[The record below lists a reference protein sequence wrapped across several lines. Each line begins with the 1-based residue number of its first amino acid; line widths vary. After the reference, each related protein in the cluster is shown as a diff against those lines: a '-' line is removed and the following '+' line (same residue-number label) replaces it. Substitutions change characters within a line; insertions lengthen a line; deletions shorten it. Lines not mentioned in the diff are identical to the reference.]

1 MIMLCLVSWLVL
13 ELIGWLA
20 LVLMEGSQGEV
31 SSHVSWRMK
40 IGILRVSMV
49 IWSKV
54 NQPHNRALAHQA
66 GFCTQMSDFQEQRP
80 SAVTR
85 ILLSF
90 FAYVTGQNR
99 PSQKCHFTPASYL
112 LPAEP
117 EAPLASAPS
126 LLLTHSRAH
135 GYGYKLL
142 PLRPSR
148 LARAKAGILIHASSR
163 HSATGLFL
171 LLHGN
176 SPRFLGQ

>member
-20 LVLMEGSQGEV
+20 LVLMERSQGEV

-54 NQPHNRALAHQA
+54 NQPHTGHWHTPSRLLHTDVRLSGTKTLSCHQDPAL
-66 GFCTQMSDFQEQRP
+66 
-80 SAVTR
+80 
-85 ILLSF
+85 L
-90 FAYVTGQNR
+90 FAYVRGQNR
-99 PSQKCHFTPASYL
+99 PSQKCHFTPASYV

-117 EAPLASAPS
+117 EAPLAWAPS
-126 LLLTHSRAH
+126 LLLTHSRGH
-135 GYGYKLL
+135 GYGCKLL
-142 PLRPSR
+142 PLRPTR

-163 HSATGLFL
+163 HSAMGLFL

-176 SPRFLGQ
+176 SLRFLGK